1 MSDHEKL
8 TDEERSRV
16 HVNRCV
22 RESELDEARA
32 MVAAA
37 EPGTW
42 RVVEDAEVFR
52 LTRHDPKIPLA
63 KRESF
68 ILAAASV
75 RLIPRLLGGIE
86 ALERALK
93 SAWSDAAC
101 FRRELVRERDAHAAT
116 VKRQSEGKTGPE
128 HELEMLAEYVM
139 LAAAGDVT
147 LTGTMP
153 AGYEVRTLA
162 SYTRSLLSRWAGGAS
177 IAGELR
183 GDVMT
188 RERQRVDERAKF
200 RAEEDAK
207 TEELRRQ
214 LREAIEKVARGEIPE
229 VLKPALK
236 EAKKRAKSGG

>member
-37 EPGTW
+37 EPGEW
-42 RVVEDAEVFR
+42 RAKGIAEGFC
-52 LTRHDPKIPLA
+52 LTRYSGEPLA

-68 ILAAASV
+68 LLAAASV

-101 FRRELVRERDAHAAT
+101 SRRELVRERDAHAAT

-214 LREAIEKVARGEIPE
+214 LREAIEKVSRGEIPE

>member
-16 HVNRCV
+16 HINRCV

-37 EPGTW
+37 EPGEW
-42 RVVEDAEVFR
+42 RAKGIAEGFC
-52 LTRHDPKIPLA
+52 LTRYSGEPLA

-93 SAWSDAAC
+93 TAWSDAAC
-101 FRRELVRERDAHAAT
+101 SRRELVRECDAHAAT

-177 IAGELR
+177 IAGEL
-183 GDVMT
+183 GPETMA
-188 RERQRVDERAKF
+188 RERRRVDERAKF
-200 RAEEDAK
+200 RAGEEAE
-207 TEELRRQ
+207 TAELRRQ
-214 LREAIEKVARGEIPE
+214 LREAIEKVSRGEIPE

-236 EAKKRAKSGG
+236 EAKKRAKAGG

>member
-22 RESELDEARA
+22 RESELGEARA

-37 EPGTW
+37 EPGEW
-42 RVVEDAEVFR
+42 RAKGIAEGFC
-52 LTRHDPKIPLA
+52 LTRYSGEPLA

-68 ILAAASV
+68 LLAAASV

-101 FRRELVRERDAHAAT
+101 FRQELVRERDAHAAT

-214 LREAIEKVARGEIPE
+214 LREAIEKVSRGEIPE

-236 EAKKRAKSGG
+236 EAKKRAKAGG